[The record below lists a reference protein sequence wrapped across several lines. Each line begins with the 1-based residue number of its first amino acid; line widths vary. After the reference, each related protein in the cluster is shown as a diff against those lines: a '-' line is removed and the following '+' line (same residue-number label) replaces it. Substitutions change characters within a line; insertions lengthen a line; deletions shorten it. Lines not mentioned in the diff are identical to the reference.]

1 MKNYEKQK
9 PTNVSIVLIKKTAH
23 IYKPLFL
30 FPHMSHYY
38 SEEPGVPL
46 KTKTIEVC
54 LRGHCFKFI
63 TASGVFS
70 FGKLDRGTELLIEN
84 MVLDRGWRVLDLGC
98 GYGAIGIVASRFV
111 DYVVM
116 TDVNRRAV
124 SIARKNLK
132 INGVRNAEVRWGSLY
147 EPVKGEKF
155 EAIITN
161 PPVHAG
167 KDVLREIVINA
178 PRHLNDGGLLQL
190 VIKTKQGAK
199 YIKAL
204 MEETFTEV
212 RELAKGSGYRVYA
225 GIA

>member
-1 MKNYEKQK
+1 
-9 PTNVSIVLIKKTAH
+9 
-23 IYKPLFL
+23 
-30 FPHMSHYY
+30 MSHYY
-38 SEEPGVPL
+38 SEEPNVPL

-84 MVLDRGWRVLDLGC
+84 MVLDRNWRVLDLGC

-155 EAIITN
+155 DSIITN

-167 KDVLREIVINA
+167 KEVLREIVINA

-204 MEETFTEV
+204 MDEHFTEV

>member
-1 MKNYEKQK
+1 
-9 PTNVSIVLIKKTAH
+9 
-23 IYKPLFL
+23 
-30 FPHMSHYY
+30 MSHYY
-38 SEEPGVPL
+38 SEEPSTPL

-54 LRGHCFKFI
+54 VRGHCFKFI

-70 FGKLDRGTELLIEN
+70 FGRLDRGTELLIES
-84 MVLDRGWRVLDLGC
+84 MVLQPGWRVLDLGC
-98 GYGAIGIVASRFV
+98 GYGPIGIVASRFV

-124 SIARKNLK
+124 SIAKKNLK

-147 EPVKGEKF
+147 EPVAGEKF
-155 EAIITN
+155 DSIITN

-167 KDVLREIVINA
+167 KEVLREIVINA
-178 PRHLNDGGLLQL
+178 PRHLNDGGYLQL

-199 YIKAL
+199 YIKSL
-204 MEETFTEV
+204 MDETFTEV

>member
-1 MKNYEKQK
+1 
-9 PTNVSIVLIKKTAH
+9 
-23 IYKPLFL
+23 
-30 FPHMSHYY
+30 MSHYY
-38 SEEPGVPL
+38 SEEPNTPL

-54 LRGHCFKFI
+54 VRGYCFKFI

-70 FGKLDRGTELLIEN
+70 FGKLDRGTELLLES
-84 MVLDRGWRVLDLGC
+84 MVLDDGWRVLDLGC
-98 GYGAIGIVASRFV
+98 GYGPIGIVASRFV

-116 TDVNRRAV
+116 TDVNRRAI
-124 SIARKNLK
+124 SIAKKNLK
-132 INGVRNAEVRWGSLY
+132 INRVRNAEVRLGPLY
-147 EPVKGEKF
+147 GPVSGEKF
-155 EAIITN
+155 DSIITN

-167 KDVLREIVINA
+167 KDTLREIVINA
-178 PRHLNDGGLLQL
+178 PKHLNDGGLLQL
-190 VIKTKQGAK
+190 VIRTNQGAK

>member
-1 MKNYEKQK
+1 
-9 PTNVSIVLIKKTAH
+9 
-23 IYKPLFL
+23 
-30 FPHMSHYY
+30 MSHYY
-38 SEEPGVPL
+38 SEEPNVPL

-54 LRGHCFKFI
+54 LRSCCFKFI

-70 FGKLDRGTELLIEN
+70 FGRLDRGTKLLIEN
-84 MVLDRGWRVLDLGC
+84 MILDKNWRVLDLGC

-124 SIARKNLK
+124 SMARKNLK
-132 INGVRNAEVRWGSLY
+132 INGVKNAEVRWGSLY

-155 EAIITN
+155 HSIITN

-167 KDVLREIVINA
+167 KETLREIVINA
-178 PRHLNDGGLLQL
+178 PRHLHDEGLLQL

-199 YIKAL
+199 YIKGL
-204 MEETFTEV
+204 MEENFAEV
-212 RELAKGSGYRVYA
+212 RELAKGSGYRIYA